1 MSDPSV
7 FGLDN
12 RWTCYAVE
20 VVTGKM
26 ITELPLTDISA
37 QVRLLT
43 AGQFTATLPLGQYEQ
58 RSDAQALLDV
68 TIPGKYSVVLDLDG
82 QIVGEWIIWKRSRV
96 VGSDSVALSGM
107 EIVSLLEHRLMW
119 AYSWTQTEQLDI
131 ATFLARDG
139 FIGTPGTTALVRFPA
154 YYPSGVKRDRSYV
167 ALDGTLG
174 TRLRELS
181 QVDNGFD
188 YWLRTYWDPSSS
200 LLVLAREFTLA
211 YPRAGVDQPFT
222 FELGRNLAEATF
234 DEDAVILAS
243 RAFAIGATTNDV
255 VLYGYR
261 ENRALTDLGYP
272 LMDRSGS
279 WTTVT
284 DQYTIDSYAQALLNA
299 SQSATQPA
307 AVTVYADVDP
317 TFGQYALGDRVAIV
331 SPPTNVFPLGVS
343 RFVRIVG
350 WDLKPDVATPST
362 ISLVIEAEG

>member
-68 TIPGKYSVVLDLDG
+68 TTPGKYSVVLDLDG
-82 QIVGEWIIWKRSRV
+82 QIVGEWIIWKRTRI
-96 VGSDSVALSGM
+96 VGSDGVALSGM
-107 EIVSLLEHRLMW
+107 EITSLLEHRIMW
-119 AYSWTQTEQLDI
+119 AYSWSQTEQLDI
-131 ATFLARDG
+131 ATFLAKDG

-167 ALDGTLG
+167 ALDGTIG

-188 YWLRTYWDPSSS
+188 FWLHTFWDPSSS

-211 YPRAGVDQPFT
+211 YPRVGVDQPFT
-222 FELGRNLAEATF
+222 FELGRNLASAEL
-234 DEDAVILAS
+234 DEDAVTLAS

-255 VLYGYR
+255 VMYGYR
-261 ENRALTDLGYP
+261 TSSTLTDLGYP

-279 WTTVT
+279 WTSVT
-284 DQYTIDSYAQALLNA
+284 DQFTIDSYAQALLND
-299 SQSATQPA
+299 SQSSFLPVN
-307 AVTVYADVDP
+307 AVVYADLDP
-317 TFGQYALGDRVAIV
+317 QFGQYGLGDRVALV
-331 SPPTNVFPLGVS
+331 SPPTNVFPMGVS
-343 RFVRIVG
+343 RLVRIVG
-350 WDLKPDVATPST
+350 WDLKPDVSTPST
-362 ISLVIEAEG
+362 ISLVVVAEG